1 MSDTKALLDAEGA
14 AIEMENDAPLKPGTT
29 VTRGHG
35 RTKTLQVRLNDDEYA
50 AVTALAETRNV
61 PVSTLVRSLILSV
74 ITTERDTPAARIER
88 LHRELDLL
96 SQELA

>member
-1 MSDTKALLDAEGA
+1 MSDVSDLLDAEGVA
-14 AIEMENDAPLKPGTT
+14 SEAGKDAPLRPGTT

-61 PVSTLVRSLILSV
+61 PVSTLVRSLILTS
-74 ITTERDTPAARIER
+74 ITAGGDTPAVRIER
-88 LHRELDLL
+88 LRRELDLL
-96 SQELA
+96 SQQIA